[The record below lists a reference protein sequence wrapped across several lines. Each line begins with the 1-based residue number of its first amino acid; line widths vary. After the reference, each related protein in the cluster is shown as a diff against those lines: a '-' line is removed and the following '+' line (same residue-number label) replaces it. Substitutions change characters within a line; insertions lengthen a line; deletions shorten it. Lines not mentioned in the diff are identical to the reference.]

1 MKRSMTLRS
10 HLITALAA
18 TILPLLVIASVA
30 LIVIAQTQ
38 ESVTERGLRETARAL
53 ALTVDGMFETSIA
66 ALSVLARS
74 PHLESGDLAAF
85 YEHAAAVRRPEW
97 KAVFLLD
104 ATGQELLTLLRPF
117 GTPLPN
123 LSADPDVQHALR
135 FGLPY
140 VSDLVVGQ
148 VSGASVVRVLVPARR
163 GHGVAYVL
171 AASLSPEVLSGLLPH
186 GTGVLATVLDRKDR
200 VVAQNADVARWAG
213 ELDRSDFIHRT
224 RGLADGFFVSAPLG
238 GERYYVAF
246 ARVRGEDFVVA
257 VGVPASAITSGRSL
271 WLVGLG
277 IGLALVAGVAL
288 AGVLTRRVAR
298 PIGDLAGA
306 ARALRD
312 GSAPP
317 TLSPSGI
324 REVDVVV
331 EAFNDAA
338 AALAAQASDRER
350 RLRAEAER
358 LKAEATAAEADAA
371 NRAKDEFLAMLG
383 HELRNPLGTIRNA
396 VEVLGRAH
404 HDDAR
409 ATRAR
414 EILGRQLAQLG
425 KLVDDLLDVGRVA
438 AGKIVVHREPLD
450 LGALVARAVTGLET
464 ARALDGRRVDTRLQP
479 LWVSADEVRLEQVV
493 NNLLLNALK
502 YTEENDRI
510 EVSLHREGDD
520 AVLAV
525 SDSGAGIPPEMLPR
539 IFDLFVQGERPPD
552 RRDGGLGIG
561 LTLARRLVELHGG
574 TIQASSEG
582 RGRGATFTVRLPLAE
597 PSPEPQDDRSPP
609 APRPRRRVLV
619 VEDNDDGREM
629 LAAMLRAKGHEV
641 REAADGP
648 GAVDAIL
655 AHAPD
660 VAIIDIGLPGFDGYE
675 VARRVLD
682 HLAPGRCR
690 LVALTAY
697 GQPQDQ
703 QRSLDAGF
711 QAHLIKPVDPLRL
724 DEVMASA

>member
-1 MKRSMTLRS
+1 MTLRS

-18 TILPLLVIASVA
+18 TILPLLLIASVA
-30 LIVIAQTQ
+30 LIVIAQAQ

-66 ALSVLARS
+66 ALSVLAHS
-74 PHLESGDLAAF
+74 PHLESGNLAAF
-85 YEHAAAVRRPEW
+85 YEHATAVRRPEW
-97 KAVFLLD
+97 KAVFLVD
-104 ATGQELLTLLRPF
+104 TAGQELLTLLRPF

-135 FGLPY
+135 SGLPH

-148 VSGASVVRVLVPARR
+148 VSGASVVRVLVPVRR
-163 GHGVAYVL
+163 GTDVAYVL
-171 AASLSPEVLSGLLPH
+171 AASLSPAVLSGLLPH
-186 GTGVLATVLDRKDR
+186 GEGVLATVLDRNDR
-200 VVAQNADVARWAG
+200 VVAQNANVARWVG
-213 ELDRSDFIHRT
+213 ELDRSHFIERT
-224 RGLADGFFVSAPLG
+224 RGLADGFFISAPRG
-238 GERYYVAF
+238 SERYYVAF

-277 IGLALVAGVAL
+277 IGLALLAGVAL
-288 AGVLTRRVAR
+288 AGILTRRVAR
-298 PIGDLAGA
+298 PIGALAGA

-312 GSAPP
+312 GPAPASLP
-317 TLSPSGI
+317 PSGI

-358 LKAEATAAEADAA
+358 LQAEAMAAEADAA

-396 VEVLGRAH
+396 LEVLGRAR
-404 HDDAR
+404 HDDAL
-409 ATRAR
+409 ATRTR
-414 EILGRQLAQLG
+414 EILVRQLAHLG
-425 KLVDDLLDVGRVA
+425 KLVDDLLDAGRVT
-438 AGKIVVHREPLD
+438 AGKIVVHREPVD

-464 ARALDGRRVDTRLQP
+464 ARAPDGLRVDTRLEA
-479 LWVSADEVRLEQVV
+479 LWVSADAMRLEQVV

-502 YTEENDRI
+502 YTGEGDRI
-510 EVSLHREGDD
+510 EVTLRPEGED
-520 AVLAV
+520 AVLTV
-525 SDSGAGIPPEMLPR
+525 RDTGAGISPDILPR

-582 RGRGATFTVRLPLAE
+582 HGHGATFTVRLPLAQ
-597 PSPEPQDDRSPP
+597 PPPAVADDSLP

-619 VEDNDDGREM
+619 VEDSDDGRAM

-648 GAVDAIL
+648 GAVHAIL

-675 VARRVLD
+675 VARRVRR
-682 HLAPGRCR
+682 HLAPARCR
-690 LVALTAY
+690 LVALTGY

-703 QRSLDAGF
+703 QRSRDAGF
-711 QAHLIKPVDPLRL
+711 QAHLVKPVDPLRL
-724 DEVMASA
+724 EEVMASA